1 MRIEEYRGVSDDC
14 LAALVKKGDEK
25 AFEELVIRYIRLIY
39 TVANQYAIDGYDN
52 DDLVQEGLLAFL
64 LATKAYDSAMGAS
77 FRNYA
82 LKCVKNRF
90 KDILKKSSKLAAVPK
105 SQLVSMEAVGDKSDE
120 AQNVESFVI
129 EREYL
134 KTLLSHLRSSLSA
147 EEREVFALYLKGYS
161 YAEIAEKTSADSK
174 KIDNILQKIKR
185 KLRK

>member
-1 MRIEEYRGVSDDC
+1 
-14 LAALVKKGDEK
+14 
-25 AFEELVIRYIRLIY
+25 
-39 TVANQYAIDGYDN
+39 
-52 DDLVQEGLLAFL
+52 
-64 LATKAYDSAMGAS
+64 
-77 FRNYA
+77 
-82 LKCVKNRF
+82 VKNRF